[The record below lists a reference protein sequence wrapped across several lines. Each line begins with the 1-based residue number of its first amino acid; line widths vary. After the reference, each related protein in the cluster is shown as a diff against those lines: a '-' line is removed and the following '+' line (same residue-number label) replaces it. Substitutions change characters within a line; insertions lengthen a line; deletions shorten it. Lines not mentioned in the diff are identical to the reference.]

1 MKTTITIMAVV
12 VLSSCGLT
20 SKLTDEQL
28 EKRNKIDYEVNKL
41 WNEYQYKVDSL
52 YIEYYKIN
60 NKN

>member
-28 EKRNKIDYEVNKL
+28 EKRNKIAYILSIIKL
-41 WNEYQYKVDSL
+41 ITKT
-52 YIEYYKIN
+52 K
-60 NKN
+60 